1 VYSYLCTHVF
11 VYSYISIYVC
21 MSIYICKYVH
31 MYISSGIA
39 AKKEQWRENNPD
51 VEEGAEVPEEGIIAI
66 YRYLV

>member
-1 VYSYLCTHVF
+1 
-11 VYSYISIYVC
+11 
-21 MSIYICKYVH
+21 